1 MPEMLEFIQPNTG
14 FDVASPISR
23 HLGSLAKNEHLL
35 NLVSSCHPFKM
46 DSSHHKFLEAS
57 PQSIFKST
65 PRDGAS
71 AGSVRRCFR
80 TLLLFPAHALPASRS
95 RSAHTPCDWEAREL
109 TVGLIL
115 PYYSSSFI
123 PPRM

>member
-14 FDVASPISR
+14 FYVASSISR

-65 PRDGAS
+65 PRDGAG
-71 AGSVRRCFR
+71 AGSVRAAVFSDS
-80 TLLLFPAHALPASRS
+80 PALSSPRV
-95 RSAHTPCDWEAREL
+95 ARVKISEC
-109 TVGLIL
+109 
-115 PYYSSSFI
+115 PYTMRLGGS
-123 PPRM
+123 